1 VKVTL
6 ANGRVLTLPGCLSRF
21 GAGFGIIGAGYELTH
36 EIKRGRL
43 WQVTGPAGCQREHL
57 GIIDR
62 IEV

>member
-1 VKVTL
+1 MRIAL
-6 ANGRVLTLPGCLSRF
+6 ADGRVLTLPGCLSRF
-21 GAGFGIIGAGYELTH
+21 GSGFGIIGTGYELTH

-43 WQVTGPAGCQREHL
+43 WQVTGPAGCQRDHL